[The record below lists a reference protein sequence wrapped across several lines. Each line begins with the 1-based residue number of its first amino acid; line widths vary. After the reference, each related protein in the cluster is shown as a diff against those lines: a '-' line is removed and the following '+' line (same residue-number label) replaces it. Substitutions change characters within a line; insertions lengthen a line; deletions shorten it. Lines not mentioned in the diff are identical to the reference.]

1 MLLVDNSFNTLGQDA
16 VLQRQVL
23 DCGALQVRSVKLFL
37 SLWRHSTELDDLRLL
52 WISKNLLLQL
62 PGLAHMPVVFDTLLV
77 RERFHQIWVV
87 DNLIFNCVFNKR
99 IIAILLLHL
108 FLITIGR
115 VHLLK
120 HASHIRLELLQAVI
134 VLTSIDDILDLI
146 TIVFKLSIVA
156 ILVAS
161 TVN

>member
-1 MLLVDNSFNTLGQDA
+1 
-16 VLQRQVL
+16 
-23 DCGALQVRSVKLFL
+23 
-37 SLWRHSTELDDLRLL
+37 
-52 WISKNLLLQL
+52 
-62 PGLAHMPVVFDTLLV
+62 MPVVFDTLLV

-134 VLTSIDDILDLI
+134 VLSGIDDILDLI